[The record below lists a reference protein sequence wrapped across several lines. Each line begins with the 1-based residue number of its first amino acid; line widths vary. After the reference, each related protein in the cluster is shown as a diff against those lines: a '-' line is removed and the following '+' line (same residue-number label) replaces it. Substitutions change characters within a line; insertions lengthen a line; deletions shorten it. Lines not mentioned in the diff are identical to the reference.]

1 MKRFFVIAAIMVV
14 ASTRVVTA
22 QQQTPTLKPTV
33 SPKSPPVK
41 TRLILEV
48 AYNRALPPA
57 YAIVNGTDEIPKWIW
72 LTRFARIPGRE
83 IAPPPVQAVRLESVY
98 NGETADVRISLLRGP
113 QGFDREDLVGIY
125 QVGVGEQK
133 IVSDLDQFGIEPFTL
148 TLLNTLPPLPP
159 PPSFENRTKS
169 IEVASVQLE
178 NSPSPAYR
186 IVLRNLSEK
195 NVAGVKVQV
204 MSDGMRGVSS
214 FWQGEHGHMLIKP
227 GGVVERYLPVM
238 KPVKSATGYAPGAP
252 STVTIHL
259 NSVVLDDFSFEGD
272 SEPACMFEMFQTG
285 RKIFLRH
292 VLPLL
297 NQELAKPIPDHIEAA
312 KQFKER
318 FSALRYQVEVGEL
331 NKASAVGPPCAKP
344 TETASISVENM
355 KLELLRELDK
365 IITTRPLPPVNFN
378 AWLQEKRSIFSAW
391 LERL

>member
-14 ASTRVVTA
+14 ASTRAVTA

-159 PPSFENRTKS
+159 RSSS
-169 IEVASVQLE
+169 IERTA
-178 NSPSPAYR
+178 A
-186 IVLRNLSEK
+186 
-195 NVAGVKVQV
+195 
-204 MSDGMRGVSS
+204 
-214 FWQGEHGHMLIKP
+214 
-227 GGVVERYLPVM
+227 
-238 KPVKSATGYAPGAP
+238 SAT
-252 STVTIHL
+252 S
-259 NSVVLDDFSFEGD
+259 S
-272 SEPACMFEMFQTG
+272 
-285 RKIFLRH
+285 
-292 VLPLL
+292 
-297 NQELAKPIPDHIEAA
+297 
-312 KQFKER
+312 
-318 FSALRYQVEVGEL
+318 
-331 NKASAVGPPCAKP
+331 
-344 TETASISVENM
+344 TETG
-355 KLELLRELDK
+355 
-365 IITTRPLPPVNFN
+365 
-378 AWLQEKRSIFSAW
+378 
-391 LERL
+391 